1 MFPCLFPSDLMVKLF
16 LGKGTRMAELCL
28 LINHSDVNWNIVCVY
43 APTQP
48 AQTNCFLRSLHRSF
62 SLVPVSLF
70 VVILIVT
77 RTCVISL
84 VVTPFLPLNLQIL
97 NRILVELMCGGL
109 KIRVCL
115 SLLGSI
121 PIFLLLAV

>member
-1 MFPCLFPSDLMVKLF
+1 MH
-16 LGKGTRMAELCL
+16 L
-28 LINHSDVNWNIVCVY
+28 LSQQRQIVFCGVY
-43 APTQP
+43 ID
-48 AQTNCFLRSLHRSF
+48 FF

-70 VVILIVT
+70 VVVLIVT

-84 VVTPFLPLNLQIL
+84 VVTPFSPLNLQIL
-97 NRILVELMCGGL
+97 NRILLELMRGGL
-109 KIRVCL
+109 KILVCL